1 MILPPPISTRTD
13 TLFPY
18 TTLFRAAMGAESANL
33 PPRSY
38 GDEMCRAI
46 TAATVIDAASEA
58 ERAALPAR
66 LAEARRLWDF
76 ALAGGRMGIGAVTS
90 AVGPP
95 ESEDA
100 QMLIGATFRE
110 QLGRHMQ
117 SWGVEESD
125 PPLPARLT
133 PLFDYLGWTM
143 VAGGDRENREK
154 LRGSKNG

>member
-46 TAATVIDAASEA
+46 TAAMVIDAASEA

-90 AVGPP
+90 AVDRK
-95 ESEDA
+95 S
-100 QMLIGATFRE
+100 T
-110 QLGRHMQ
+110 
-117 SWGVEESD
+117 
-125 PPLPARLT
+125 RL
-133 PLFDYLGWTM
+133 
-143 VAGGDRENREK
+143 N
-154 LRGSKNG
+154 SSH

>member
-1 MILPPPISTRTD
+1 
-13 TLFPY
+13 
-18 TTLFRAAMGAESANL
+18 MGAESANL

-46 TAATVIDAASEA
+46 TAAMVIDAASEA

-95 ESEDA
+95 ERSEEHTSE
-100 QMLIGATFRE
+100 L
-110 QLGRHMQ
+110 Q
-117 SWGVEESD
+117 SLMRISYAVFC
-125 PPLPARLT
+125 L
-133 PLFDYLGWTM
+133 
-143 VAGGDRENREK
+143 K
-154 LRGSKNG
+154 KKNIL

>member
-1 MILPPPISTRTD
+1 M
-13 TLFPY
+13 
-18 TTLFRAAMGAESANL
+18 
-33 PPRSY
+33 
-38 GDEMCRAI
+38 
-46 TAATVIDAASEA
+46 VIDAASEA

-110 QLGRHMQ
+110 QLGRHML
-117 SWGVEESD
+117 SWGVDEGD
-125 PPLPARLT
+125 PPLPARLKRSEERSVGKECVST
-133 PLFDYLGWTM
+133 CRSRWSPYQ
-143 VAGGDRENREK
+143 
-154 LRGSKNG
+154 

>member
-1 MILPPPISTRTD
+1 M
-13 TLFPY
+13 
-18 TTLFRAAMGAESANL
+18 
-33 PPRSY
+33 
-38 GDEMCRAI
+38 
-46 TAATVIDAASEA
+46 VIDAASEA

-66 LAEARRLWDF
+66 LAEARKLWDF

-110 QLGRHMQ
+110 QLGRHML
-117 SWGVEESD
+117 SWGVDEGD
-125 PPLPARLT
+125 PPLPARLK

-143 VAGGDRENREK
+143 IAGRSEEHTSELQSLMRI
-154 LRGSKNG
+154 